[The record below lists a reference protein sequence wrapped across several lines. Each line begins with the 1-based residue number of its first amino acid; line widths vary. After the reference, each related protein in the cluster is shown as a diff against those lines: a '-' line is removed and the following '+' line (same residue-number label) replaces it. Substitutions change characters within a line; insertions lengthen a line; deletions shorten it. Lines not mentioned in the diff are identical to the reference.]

1 MVDASLGLPTGKLAA
16 QVAHASVGALL
27 HARREAQAAWFE
39 AGMPKIVLSCASAQ
53 DLLDIT
59 AEAERAGLP
68 VLLVRD
74 AGRTVVQA
82 GTATCVG
89 VGPAPAGDID
99 AITGRL
105 ALLP

>member
-27 HARREAQAAWFE
+27 RAGREAQGAWLD
-39 AGMPKIVLSCASAQ
+39 AGMPKIVLSCASQRQLMEIA
-53 DLLDIT
+53 

-68 VLLVRD
+68 MLLVRD

-89 VGPAPAGDID
+89 IGPAPAAVID
-99 AITGRL
+99 PITGQL